1 MDSWDEIRTAFQVAR
16 AGTVSGAAEQLGVH
30 HATVIRHI
38 DSLEGRLGVKL
49 FQRHARGYTPTD
61 AGVDLLRVAQTTDEQ
76 FTQLVGRIKGQ
87 GDGVSGELIITSI
100 GELSIILAGVI
111 HEFNTAYPEIRSQ
124 ILTDERI
131 FRLEYGEA
139 HVAVRAGTRPAE
151 PDNVVQPLM
160 QLQPV
165 LVASEDYIAR
175 MGPVESEADL
185 ARHEFVT
192 HMDGVNRAPF
202 YRWLSERVPDER
214 RRIQTTDARVLREAI
229 LAGAGIGFMSRLD
242 LLRYPTLVPVVESP
256 DEWSVDVWIVT
267 HVDLHRSKKV
277 QTFVAFLKEW
287 VKKAEL

>member
-139 HVAVRAGTRPAE
+139 HVAVRAGARPAE

-160 QLQPV
+160 QLRPV
-165 LVASEDYIAR
+165 LVASEDYLAR

-242 LLRYPTLVPVVESP
+242 LLSYPKLVPVIESP
-256 DEWSVDVWIVT
+256 EEWSVDVWIVT

-277 QTFVAFLKEW
+277 QTFVAFLKDW